1 MKRVIIGLTLAAA
14 LAPATRAEPVY
25 AVRAIPGYKCMKLN
39 LTEKQALDFSGASL
53 VWILT
58 APETHA
64 PHGTWAASVVLVRT
78 PEHLVNGYLEVL
90 QATGTPGWIEADKV
104 KPYDPNMRCVPSVMS
119 NGRIGGG

>member
-1 MKRVIIGLTLAAA
+1 MKRFVLALIAATCLAASA
-14 LAPATRAEPVY
+14 RAESVY

-58 APETHA
+58 APETRA
-64 PHGTWAASVVLVRT
+64 PRGTWAASVVLVRT

-90 QATGTPGWIEADKV
+90 QATGKPGWIEADQV
-104 KPYDPNMRCVPSVMS
+104 KPYDPNMRCMPSVMS
-119 NGRIGGG
+119 NGRIGPG